1 MVVDVTSHLC
11 KGRVITLP
19 NGNEHWI
26 KFKYER
32 LPSICYWC
40 GCLDHDD
47 RDYDLWIQSNGS
59 LKANQQQF
67 GSFL

>member
-1 MVVDVTSHLC
+1 MVEVTSHLC

-19 NGNEHWI
+19 NGNKHWI

-32 LPSICYWC
+32 LPSIYYWY

-47 RDYDLWIQSNGS
+47 RDCDLWIQSNGS